1 MPAELKIVK
10 SPCELTEEQ
19 QTQLLRLHHDFLDL
33 QCIALRNKSEQFS
46 VSIAQLFA
54 GNRIGVVLQAGR
66 LIGYCIYRVINNI
79 LKLRSVYMDEMYRNS
94 GFMSSLI
101 TLINEREEYAKAQ
114 LTVFK
119 AFDGAVSL
127 FTGLGFVS
135 NLVDDWHDMTL
146 EGKANFIVKSAAAVL
161 A

>member
-19 QTQLLRLHHDFLDL
+19 QQQLVRLHHDFLDM
-33 QCIALRNKSEQFS
+33 QCIALRNKQENFT
-46 VSIAQLFA
+46 VGIAQLFA

-66 LIGYCIYRVINNI
+66 LIGYCIYRVINNV
-79 LKLRSVYMDEMYRNS
+79 LKLRSVYMDEMYRSS
-94 GFMSSLI
+94 GFMTSLI
-101 TLINEREEYAKAQ
+101 TLINEREEYSKAQ

-119 AFDGAVSL
+119 SFGPAVSL
-127 FTGLGFVS
+127 FNKLGFISDV
-135 NLVDDWHDMTL
+135 VEDWHEMTL
-146 EGKANFIVKSAAAVL
+146 IDKANFGLKAAEELL